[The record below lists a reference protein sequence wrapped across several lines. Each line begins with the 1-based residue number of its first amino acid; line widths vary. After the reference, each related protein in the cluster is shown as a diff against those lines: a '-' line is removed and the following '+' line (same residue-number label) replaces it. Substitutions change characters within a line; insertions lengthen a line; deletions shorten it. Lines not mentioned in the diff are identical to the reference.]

1 MFPEFQKKLVRRY
14 TLSTGVILTFILA
27 VTFLYYLSSQQ
38 SRMEVSFSDH
48 IFTLTSKLQTESAIN
63 DSYLAQLES
72 KHRLLIYIEE
82 NNTPFFF
89 PGVYS
94 TRTDR
99 QILLN
104 KTQKLASSEGIFPNS
119 HPISSDLLQSSV
131 LTIKGKHFDT
141 YLGCVTIVNTS
152 SGYKKLILL
161 QDITENKIKLI
172 QNAALYLLI
181 DILGILL
188 LFLTGKRFVSR
199 SLKPLEEMYAKQQDF
214 TAAASHEL
222 RSPLSVIRAAADAA
236 SINPIRQEKFLS
248 VIKDECRRGDSLIK
262 NLLLLSSAREESWS
276 MKMQRFELDE
286 MLLHLTELYEPLC
299 GAKNGSL
306 LLSLPEETLP
316 PVYADP
322 ELCLQIFTILLDNAI
337 AYGLKDTGRI
347 VLNIKSTPARI
358 VASVTDFGPG
368 ISDKDKPLIFDA
380 FYRQD
385 QSRNVKSHFGLGLSI
400 AARLAKLQDI
410 TLNVRDTE
418 GGGSTFDV
426 IFNR

>member
-48 IFTLTSKLQTESAIN
+48 IFTLTSKLQTESAFN

-131 LTIKGKHFDT
+131 LSIKGKHCDS

-337 AYGLKDTGRI
+337 AYGLRDTGRI

>member
-48 IFTLTSKLQTESAIN
+48 IFTLTSKLQTESAFN

-131 LTIKGKHFDT
+131 LTIKGKHCDT

-152 SGYKKLILL
+152 SGYQKLILL

-400 AARLAKLQDI
+400 AARLAELQDI

>member
-48 IFTLTSKLQTESAIN
+48 IFTLTSKLQTESAFN

-131 LTIKGKHFDT
+131 LTIKGKHCDT

-400 AARLAKLQDI
+400 AARLAELQDI

>member
-1 MFPEFQKKLVRRY
+1 
-14 TLSTGVILTFILA
+14 
-27 VTFLYYLSSQQ
+27 
-38 SRMEVSFSDH
+38 
-48 IFTLTSKLQTESAIN
+48 
-63 DSYLAQLES
+63 
-72 KHRLLIYIEE
+72 
-82 NNTPFFF
+82 
-89 PGVYS
+89 
-94 TRTDR
+94 
-99 QILLN
+99 
-104 KTQKLASSEGIFPNS
+104 
-119 HPISSDLLQSSV
+119 
-131 LTIKGKHFDT
+131 
-141 YLGCVTIVNTS
+141 
-152 SGYKKLILL
+152 
-161 QDITENKIKLI
+161 
-172 QNAALYLLI
+172 
-181 DILGILL
+181 
-188 LFLTGKRFVSR
+188 
-199 SLKPLEEMYAKQQDF
+199 MYAKQQDF

-400 AARLAKLQDI
+400 AARLAELQDI